1 MSYDKITYLED
12 EIKKQAYN
20 YYSGNQQ
27 ISDNEFDN
35 LVYELSLLDPDNK
48 VLNSVGFGFFE
59 DDSYETYPHF
69 AEFTGLPKSKVT
81 DDFMFKIDQGDDTLT
96 ITPKLDGGSVELI
109 YQDGKLVRALTRG
122 NGKVGRDVTDK
133 LRLAQGVPNEL
144 PEGWMEK
151 YTGNVVGEY
160 VLSEEDRVEL
170 GLEDSNR
177 NIPNGFLARKEFDE
191 NEAKHFSFV
200 AYRVSAVD
208 FDNEDYF
215 PICDMM
221 DYHCTVI
228 LMLKDH
234 GFLVPNFV
242 QVESNRESYQYRYLY
257 ENLRVING
265 KTYMIDGL
273 VVNRDLLD
281 WRNEHKV
288 HYLIYADSMAYKT
301 ITDTATTKVK
311 GINWRLTRT
320 SKLVPTLQIE
330 PVYLSGATISNVLAH
345 NYQYVKDNNIGL
357 NTEIEIVRSGE
368 VIPYILDVNPQSG
381 KDYDAPT
388 HCPCCGEGLVVD
400 GVDLVCL
407 NEFCC
412 NKSYEDLYR
421 WISVVAPVKGLG
433 SRGISQIIEV
443 TNSSSILD
451 LYSDYAKSQKD
462 DLHKFA
468 RLSFDALQSKPRIS
482 VTDFLY
488 ALNLQGVGYTTISK
502 FVNDKSITS
511 SKIKDGSV
519 IKELESFKINDKIRN
534 NVISKLNKVLSNE
547 LLDTVELVDNLV
559 NEPEDNSD
567 KLKVCITGS
576 LSDMTK
582 SEFYTKY
589 ADKVVESDV
598 KNCDYLI
605 SNSDKMSSKMT
616 KAQKLGKSIITEAD
630 FINQHLS

>member
-12 EIKKQAYN
+12 EIRTQAYN

-35 LVYELSLLDPDNK
+35 LVQELSLLDPDNK

-81 DDFMFKIDQGDDTLT
+81 DDFLFKIDQGDYNLI

-109 YQDGKLVRALTRG
+109 YQNGKLVRALTRG

-133 LRLAQGVPNEL
+133 LRLSQGVPSEL

-151 YTGNVVGEY
+151 YTGNIVGEY
-160 VLSEEDRVEL
+160 VLSEEDRIEL
-170 GLEDSNR
+170 GLEESNR
-177 NIPNGFLARKEFDE
+177 NIPNGFLARKEFDAS
-191 NEAKHFSFV
+191 EAKHFSFV

-221 DYHCTVI
+221 DYHRTVL
-228 LMLKDH
+228 LMLNDH
-234 GFLVPNFV
+234 GFLVPDFLPI
-242 QVESNRESYQYRYLY
+242 ESSKEVYKYSDLY
-257 ENLRVING
+257 NKLRVING

-273 VVNRDLLD
+273 VVNRDYLD
-281 WRNEHKV
+281 WRNDHKV

-301 ITDTATTKVK
+301 ITDTATTKVT

-320 SKLVPTLQIE
+320 SKLVPTLKFE

-381 KDYDAPT
+381 NDYEAPT
-388 HCPCCGEGLVVD
+388 HCPCCGEELFVE

-443 TNSSSILD
+443 TNSSSIID

-468 RLSFDALQSKPRIS
+468 RISFDILQSKPRIS

-502 FVNDKSITS
+502 FVKDKLITS
-511 SKIKDGSV
+511 NKIKDGSV

-547 LLDTVELVDNLV
+547 LLDTVELIDNLV
-559 NEPEDNSD
+559 HEPEDNSD

-576 LSDMTK
+576 LSEMTK

-589 ADKVVESDV
+589 SDKVVESDV